1 MSKFKIKAGEKYGTA
16 TLEDEQGNVIE
27 LRLTQEE
34 FFRKICRVSN
44 RKVEDIN
51 KKRTELNQITS

>member
-1 MSKFKIKAGEKYGTA
+1 MSKFKIKAGETYGTA
-16 TLEDEQGNVIE
+16 TLLDEQGNVIE

-51 KKRTELNQITS
+51 KKCTELNQK

>member
-1 MSKFKIKAGEKYGTA
+1 MSKFKLKAGEKYGTA
-16 TLEDEQGNVIE
+16 TLLDEEGNVIE

-44 RKVEDIN
+44 KKVEDIN
-51 KKRTELNQITS
+51 KKCTELNQK